1 MTNNRIDENIVNELI
16 AKYSRD
22 FSTDVHGQLSVVEIL
37 RESVAELVSMIPEIA
52 VLSEDRKNQIEEQ
65 IVLFSL
71 AIHDEAGDDNDRI
84 TESQHE
90 ADMDRLDNYK

>member
-22 FSTDVHGQLSVVEIL
+22 FSTDSHGQLSVVEIL

-52 VLSEDRKNQIEEQ
+52 ALSEDRKNQIEEQ

-71 AIHDEAGDDNDRI
+71 AIHDEAGNDNDRI
-84 TESQHE
+84 AE
-90 ADMDRLDNYK
+90 